1 MCTSVACRLT
11 CKYRQKPYCQ
21 QRSSC
26 RNIIAMTS
34 YQCLYG
40 SFLETIISS
49 ISYIAY
55 SDILILSAEHLASR
69 RARLQYS
76 PVGESVKVEVEVTAM
91 EVVRGTKLYHFN
103 VSTIDFYSSVHL
115 FSLARTRV
123 HVAKAHLYNYC
134 SPLNN
139 PVKGE

>member
-1 MCTSVACRLT
+1 MFL
-11 CKYRQKPYCQ
+11 
-21 QRSSC
+21 SC
-26 RNIIAMTS
+26 PQNTLQVGGRVFNI
-34 YQCLYG
+34 L
-40 SFLETIISS
+40 
-49 ISYIAY
+49 
-55 SDILILSAEHLASR
+55 
-69 RARLQYS
+69 